1 MISYFG
7 DKRWKEITRDER
19 YFCAELYQQIKHPE
33 KTKDFVKFLK
43 DAASPIEG
51 FDNDFSLLDETK
63 YWDIGYEVCFYRDM
77 LFYCQNILSIRDFN
91 KGKAKKDCFPEK
103 RTFDLCLFSDDEI
116 VIIEAKAQQGLHR
129 GQNEKFQ
136 KDKEF
141 VLQLFQQMKI
151 EKVPKIYL
159 VVLASSKYFKSP
171 SFKSSA
177 GVGKELINS
186 NKAPENKGDQYLL
199 GFVSWEQLSFLEE
212 IGNEL
217 KSCFKRADSL
227 YGEKAEKPR

>member
-19 YFCAELYQQIKHPE
+19 YFCAELYQQIKNSE

-43 DAASPIEG
+43 DVASPIEG

-63 YWDIGYEVCFYRDM
+63 DWDIGYEVCFYRDM
-77 LFYCQNILSIRDFN
+77 LFYCQHNESIRRVNEDRLKEN
-91 KGKAKKDCFPEK
+91 HFPEK

-129 GQNEKFQ
+129 GQN
-136 KDKEF
+136 KEF
-141 VLQLFQQMKI
+141 QDDKKFILQLFQQMKI

-177 GVGKELINS
+177 GAGGELIEKLKN
-186 NKAPENKGDQYLL
+186 EQYLL
-199 GFVSWEQLSFLEE
+199 GFVSWKQLSKWKN

-217 KSCFKRADSL
+217 ATSFERADSL
-227 YGEKAEKPR
+227 YGEKAKM